1 VEDFLHVRVQRLE
14 SMSVT
19 TQLQPAF
26 PESLPSS
33 GSNLRPP
40 GTRDFPPNASIVL
53 VGSRGSG
60 KRSLGFIGATH
71 LGRRL
76 ITEDHFF
83 QEATGISRGDFL
95 RKYGNQDFYR
105 RNVDVLR
112 EMLEK
117 NRTGCIIECGMGSLA
132 SDAQKAIYEYSKLN
146 PVIYILRES
155 ERIRR
160 LLNLEEKDAF
170 RLENGDLSHRTCSN
184 LEYYNLY
191 DSSCDGMSSDDTGSP
206 NVASRLKYAKEDFSA
221 FLDFLTG
228 QRFVRS
234 AYESPFSIAALPPE
248 CRSFTYALSIRL
260 SSIPELELEELEA
273 GADAVQLKIDTFLP
287 DFQRTIAKQVATIRR
302 KLGVP
307 IIYYIE
313 ENMFEGTQYSLLER
327 EDIYFKVLE
336 YGLRLG
342 AEYIV
347 VDLKYSPDRV
357 SRLVQCSG
365 HSKVIG
371 HYLMHEDNSRGWDD
385 DLRMSQYRR
394 AKSLGC
400 NLVRFVRRT
409 SKEGDN
415 ETVRTFLKKI
425 ESIPGHLPVIAYNI
439 GECGR
444 SSLIE
449 NRIFTPVT
457 HPIMLSTVSLSKMR
471 QFLPT
476 AAEAMEALYKRSV
489 LNPLHF
495 YHLGASVF
503 YSLSPAMH
511 SAAYRACGMSNDF
524 QSLQVLS
531 LQDIHRLCQ
540 QSNFGGA
547 AITQP
552 FKVEVL
558 SMVTAISSHA
568 KAIGAANTLLP
579 LRTFP
584 DSKVPS
590 NSTESLLRQAN
601 RRNTAGTVCGY
612 YGDNTDFIGI
622 LNCLRRNMTPRNVVQ
637 PSKTTGLVI
646 GAGGMARAAIYAMI
660 QLGCRKIFL
669 HNRTTENAEKVASHF
684 NSWAAGLS
692 NDGQVVRV
700 LSSKQAPWPSNFK
713 FPTMIISCVPAISVG
728 GQAPANF
735 EMPPQW
741 LGSPT
746 GGVIVDVSSHLL
758 VLEYPLTSVK
768 LSYLPLDTPLLRQI
782 RRLREE
788 TKQAWVIVDGLE
800 VLPEQAIAQFELMTG
815 RRAPKRQM
823 RHEVRQNYHKYEKQG
838 WNQG

>member
-1 VEDFLHVRVQRLE
+1 
-14 SMSVT
+14 MSVT
-19 TQLQPAF
+19 TQLEAASPG
-26 PESLPSS
+26 SLVHSVS
-33 GSNLRPP
+33 GILSP
-40 GTRDFPPNASIVL
+40 GTRNFASNASIIL

-76 ITEDHFF
+76 ITEDHYF

-95 RKYGNQDFYR
+95 RQHGNQEFYK

-112 EMLEK
+112 QMLDR

-132 SDAQKAIYEYSKLN
+132 SEAQKTISEYSKIN
-146 PVIYILRES
+146 PVIYVIRES

-160 LLNLEEKDAF
+160 LLNLGEKEAV
-170 RLENGDLSHRTCSN
+170 RLESGDLSHRKCSN

-191 DSSCDGMSSDDTGSP
+191 DSSCDYLNYDDSGSI

-221 FLDFLTG
+221 FLDFVTG
-228 QRFVRS
+228 QGPLRR
-234 AYESPFSIAALPPE
+234 AYESPFSINALPPE
-248 CRSFTYALSIRL
+248 FRSFTYALSIRL
-260 SSIPELELEELEA
+260 SSIPDLELEELEA
-273 GADAVQLKIDTFLP
+273 GADAVQLKIDTFQT
-287 DFQRTIAKQVATIRR
+287 DFQRTIAREVATIRR

-307 IIYYIE
+307 IIYHIE
-313 ENMFEGTQYSLLER
+313 ENLFEGAEYSISER

-342 AEYIV
+342 VEYIV
-347 VDLKYSPDRV
+347 IDLKYPADRV
-357 SRLVQCSG
+357 THLVQCAG
-365 HSKVIG
+365 HTKTIG
-371 HYLMHEDNSRGWDD
+371 HYIIPEEDSRRWDD
-385 DLRMSQYRR
+385 ESRLIQYKK
-394 AKSLGC
+394 AKLLGC

-415 ETVRTFLKKI
+415 ETVRAFLKKI
-425 ESIPGHLPVIAYNI
+425 ESISDHLPVIAYNV
-439 GECGR
+439 GEFGR
-444 SSLIE
+444 PSLIE

-457 HPIMLSTVSLSKMR
+457 HPIMLSTVSLSKIR

-476 AAEAMEALYKRSV
+476 AAEAMEALYKNSV

-524 QSLQVLS
+524 QSLPVFS
-531 LQDIHRLCQ
+531 LEDIHRLCQ
-540 QSNFGGA
+540 ASNFGGA

-558 SMVTAISSHA
+558 SLVAAKSNHA

-579 LRTFP
+579 LRMFP
-584 DSKVPS
+584 DNRLPN
-590 NSTESLLRQAN
+590 NSTQSLLRQAN
-601 RRNTAGTVCGY
+601 RRNQAGTVCAY

-660 QLGCRKIFL
+660 QLGCRKIFV
-669 HNRTTENAEKVASHF
+669 HNRTLENAEKVAQHF

-692 NDGQVVRV
+692 SDGQIVRV
-700 LSSKQAPWPSNFK
+700 LSSNQVAWPSNFK

-728 GQAPANF
+728 GDAPANF
-735 EMPPQW
+735 EMPLQW

-746 GGVIVDVSSHLL
+746 GGVVIDVSC
-758 VLEYPLTSVK
+758 T
-768 LSYLPLDTPLLRQI
+768 LR
-782 RRLREE
+782 
-788 TKQAWVIVDGLE
+788 T
-800 VLPEQAIAQFELMTG
+800 
-815 RRAPKRQM
+815 
-823 RHEVRQNYHKYEKQG
+823 
-838 WNQG
+838 